1 MSNKF
6 KSVLSKIVIFILIV
20 GVVLLYSLTVNN
32 DNSNNEEKLYD
43 EIVIDYTKLNIFY
56 FYVGQADCALV
67 QLGDN
72 NMLIDTGNEEDAEY
86 LLKF

>member
-1 MSNKF
+1 MSNKS

-20 GVVLLYSLTVNN
+20 GLVLLYSLTVNN

-56 FYVGQADCALV
+56 FYVDQEIV
-67 QLGDN
+67 
-72 NMLIDTGNEEDAEY
+72 
-86 LLKF
+86 LLYN